1 MKRFLIFFL
10 LFIIHNHFLTANGS
24 STGLTFLKLETN
36 ARSAA
41 MGGVGTALFHEPSI
55 LHYNPAGIAEMPH
68 SEIQLMH
75 TSWIQ
80 DMSLMY
86 GSGVVPFGRS
96 TIGLSLYTS
105 AIEGIEV
112 RTRPGPPES
121 EFTARNFGA
130 GITFAYRISPS
141 FRAGI
146 TGKFLYEKLYIDE
159 ASGYGFD
166 FGLQYRST
174 TPGLMFGFSILNAG
188 AMNDLRKESTE
199 LPLTYR
205 VGSSYELPFMLEDIA
220 IQLSVDA
227 LQYSGDDKL
236 HLMFG
241 GEFGYANTIF
251 ARIGLQSGI
260 DARSIAAGI
269 GVHHGAFKLDYAYIP
284 LHSDLGA
291 GHLISIGVNFK

>member
-1 MKRFLIFFL
+1 MKRIYFFLIL
-10 LFIIHNHFLTANGS
+10 VVLTSHNIIAGGS
-24 STGLTFLKLETN
+24 GGLTFLKLETN

-41 MGGVGTALFHEPSI
+41 MGGTGTALFHEPSI
-55 LHYNPAGIAEMPH
+55 VHYNPAGIGDMSF

-80 DMSLMY
+80 DMSLQY
-86 GSGVVPFGRS
+86 GSGVIPIGRAAL
-96 TIGLSLYTS
+96 GFSLYNS

-112 RTRPGPPES
+112 RTRPGPAES

-130 GITFAYRISPS
+130 GLTFAYRISPS
-141 FRAGI
+141 FRAGV
-146 TGKFLYEKLYIDE
+146 TGKFLYEKLYVDE

-174 TPGLMFGFSILNAG
+174 TPGLYFGFSILNIG
-188 AMNDLRKESTE
+188 TMNDLRDEPTD

-205 VGSSYELPFMLEDIA
+205 VGSSYELPFIVQDMA
-220 IQLSVDA
+220 IRLAVDA

-241 GEFGYANTIF
+241 GEFGYSETLF
-251 ARIGLQSGI
+251 ARIGLQTGI
-260 DARSIAAGI
+260 DARSVTAGLGI
-269 GVHHGAFKLDYAYIP
+269 HHGAFKLDYAYIP
-284 LHSDLGA
+284 LQSDLGTA
-291 GHLISIGVNFK
+291 HTISIGVLFR